1 MGVPAFYRWCV
12 AIGGHILRRIA
23 RPAVIRSAHYVSPPL
38 LYTRALPRHLCP
50 SILFARLCQKY
61 GKCIEDCVEDPPGT
75 DIEGPNPNGVEFDA

>member
-12 AIGGHILRRIA
+12 AWRASAADDVRPSLLRAAAVFLLLNSAPFA
-23 RPAVIRSAHYVSPPL
+23 RS
-38 LYTRALPRHLCP
+38 LCP
-50 SILFARLCQKY
+50 PPPANRLSQKY

>member
-1 MGVPAFYRWCV
+1 MSLPLCST
-12 AIGGHILRRIA
+12 LA
-23 RPAVIRSAHYVSPPL
+23 RSLATSA
-38 LYTRALPRHLCP
+38 P